1 MTNAEY
7 LEKLIQIGW
16 LDNLT
21 FGENLYHINDF
32 NDKFYNQNGFADY
45 LKLAEGWIDIDEF
58 SLIED
63 GEKLFKLAKNDLNP
77 KDKRRILGQYCH
89 SPQALI
95 AEINQILTEKQ
106 CDKAFFELPSYWQ
119 NDFYYVYKPID
130 LYKKAIQERLIPM
143 NNKLEAILFDLDGT
157 LIDTAPDFIRI
168 IKTMCQKHN
177 HPVPSDK
184 AIREQVS
191 AGARAMVK
199 LMFGDELANVAD
211 SDPKLLAYRQEF
223 LDTYEADICVDSRL
237 FDGLDDLL
245 VTLESQGI
253 PWGIVTNKPRYLA
266 EILLDKLSLTERCS
280 VLVCPD
286 DVKNTKPDPE
296 PMFLA
301 VKILNET
308 LGLNLTPENCVYV
321 GDHIRDIQA
330 GNSAD
335 MWTILAGYGY
345 IPPEDSDLA
354 RWGADVIVSS
364 GDELNDYLADWVGI

>member
-7 LEKLIQIGW
+7 LEKLTQIGW
-16 LDNLT
+16 LDSIA
-21 FGENLYHINDF
+21 FGGNFYHLNDF
-32 NDKFYNQNGFADY
+32 TDKFFNQNGFADY
-45 LKLAEGWIDIDEF
+45 LNLAEGWIDSEEF
-58 SLIED
+58 NVIETI
-63 GEKLFKLAKNDLNP
+63 EKLFKLAKNDLKR
-77 KDKRRILGQYCH
+77 KDKRRVLGKNYQ
-89 SPQALI
+89 SPHELI
-95 AEINQILTEKQ
+95 AEINQILSEK
-106 CDKAFFELPSYWQ
+106 KIANAFFELPSEWQ
-119 NDFYYVYKPID
+119 NDFYFVYKPIE
-130 LYKKAIQERLIPM
+130 LYKKALQKRLIPM
-143 NNKLEAILFDLDGT
+143 TKKIQAVLFDLDGT

-177 HPVPSDK
+177 HPVPSDE

-199 LMFGDELANVAD
+199 LMFGEKLQNV
-211 SDPKLLAYRQEF
+211 SDDNPQLLAYRQEF

-286 DVKNTKPDPE
+286 DVTNTKPDPE
-296 PMFLA
+296 PMYLA
-301 VKILNET
+301 CQK
-308 LGLNLTPENCVYV
+308 LGVNPTDCVYV

-330 GNSAD
+330 GNNAG
-335 MWTILAGYGY
+335 MVTILAGYGY
-345 IPPEDSDLA
+345 IPPEDKALES
-354 RWGADVIVSS
+354 WQADVIIHSTK
-364 GDELNDYLADWVGI
+364 ELADVIKPMLI